1 MKHHTVLCRE
11 GIYYLGV
18 LAIVFLGAMI
28 RQVNL
33 LLLFASLLA
42 CPPILAWRLA
52 KVTTHGLSVRRRFPS
67 HVFAGDPLLVQVELT
82 NHRKRFSSW
91 AIVVEDRIQS
101 RTVEQTKDQASFRP
115 AVYFEHIAPGESHKK
130 TYTGYL
136 PRRGR
141 YQIGD
146 MRISTRFPFG
156 FFRRVLSAGD
166 KKSFIVFP
174 RLGELAS
181 GWITKQH
188 EASESLQRKRYR
200 PSRVSGEFL
209 GVRQWQ
215 MGDSRRWV
223 HWRSTAKHGEMV
235 VRQFEQ
241 NQNRDA
247 AVLIDLWEPTKPNGK
262 VKENVELAVSF
273 AATLVNL
280 IARQGGCNLS
290 LGTIDGQPELHTGPT
305 STPLVEQ
312 HLERLAMLE
321 PHREDHLCDLLLIAL
336 AQTEPN
342 ADLILVSH
350 RPVAL
355 SDPHRFEQLRND
367 PRLRSLA
374 QRLRIVD
381 TSDPALD
388 EFFRANP
395 APAN

>member
-1 MKHHTVLCRE
+1 
-11 GIYYLGV
+11 
-18 LAIVFLGAMI
+18 
-28 RQVNL
+28 
-33 LLLFASLLA
+33 
-42 CPPILAWRLA
+42 
-52 KVTTHGLSVRRRFPS
+52 
-67 HVFAGDPLLVQVELT
+67 VFAGDPLLVQVELT
-82 NHRKRFSSW
+82 NQRKRFSSW
-91 AIVVEDRIQS
+91 AIVVEDEIRSQTAEQS
-101 RTVEQTKDQASFRP
+101 REQSAYRP
-115 AVYFEHIAPGESHKK
+115 AVYFEHISPGESHKK

-156 FFRRVLSAGD
+156 FFRRVITAGD
-166 KKSFIVFP
+166 KKSFTVFP

-223 HWRSTAKHGEMV
+223 HWRSTAKHGEVV

-247 AVLIDLWEPTKPNGK
+247 AVLIDLWEPHKPK
-262 VKENVELAVSF
+262 EKDRENVELAVSF
-273 AATLVNL
+273 AATLINL

-290 LGTIDGQPELHTGPT
+290 LGTIGHQAELNTGPT

-312 HLERLAMLE
+312 HLETLAMLE
-321 PHREDHLCDLLLIAL
+321 THREDHLCDLLLLAL
-336 AQTEPN
+336 GQTEPN

-350 RPVAL
+350 RPVKL
-355 SDPHRFEQLRND
+355 NDPRRFEKLRND
-367 PRLRSLA
+367 PRLRALA
-374 QRLRIVD
+374 QRLRLVD
-381 TSDPALD
+381 TSDPSLED
-388 EFFRANP
+388 FFRTVP
-395 APAN
+395 ESGK